1 MPEGHPPI
9 TSFLGVPLVQ
19 EGKTIGSI
27 AVANREGGYSYE
39 QQEDLEAIAPAVTQV
54 LQRRKVEQERKLAE
68 QELKESEVRFKA
80 LVQDLESGVFLIDGE
95 GKFAI
100 YNPAFL
106 QIFNVSEQE
115 LEHKEIQDLSWDTW
129 DVVDKDGNALR
140 FESHPVQYARINR
153 KPVKNQVIGI
163 RRYSQDD
170 WVWTLASTEPLL
182 NPDGSINIIIC
193 TFTDITQLKNTENAL
208 KIANETLE
216 EKVQERTVELEKAYS
231 TLKEKEELL
240 SDAQEMAHIGNWEQN
255 FVTGK
260 LHWSDE
266 MYRIFGLKPREFEVN
281 YGLFLSHL
289 HSDDQDYVDNAVK
302 GALSGK
308 PFSTDH
314 RIILSNGEERIA
326 HSKGETVF
334 DKENNPVQIRGTTQD
349 ITDLRIVEER
359 IKTLANIVESSLDA
373 VGTLSLDGIITSWN
387 KGAEGVYG
395 YSAEEILGKHVSILA
410 PPHLDKETLKLIEL
424 IKQGE
429 TIHQHETLRLRKYAK
444 KIYVSITLSPVFDT
458 NGKLTAFSFISRDI
472 TERKKS

>member
-1 MPEGHPPI
+1 MYDKTGHICLPHDYVVRGLYGSVIINGKSFFTNDPQSHPDSTGLPAGHPPI
-9 TSFLGVPLVQ
+9 KSFLTVPLTLD
-19 EGKTIGSI
+19 GKIVGSI
-27 AVANREGGYSYE
+27 GVGNRECGYSHE

-54 LQRRKVEQERKLAE
+54 LQRRKVEQERTLAE
-68 QELKESEVRFKA
+68 QELKASELRFKA
-80 LVQDLESGVFLIDGE
+80 LVQDLESGVFLIDGK

-106 QIFNVSEQE
+106 QIFNISEQE
-115 LEHKEIQDLSWDTW
+115 LEHMKIQDLSWDTW
-129 DVVDKDGNALR
+129 NVVDKDGKILR
-140 FESHPVQYARINR
+140 FESHPVQYARINC

-163 RRYSQDD
+163 RRYPHNDC
-170 WVWTLASTEPLL
+170 VWTLASAEPLL

-193 TFTDITQLKNTENAL
+193 TFTDITQLKNAEDAL

-216 EKVQERTVELEKAYS
+216 EKVKERTLELEKAYS

-266 MYRIFGLKPREFEVN
+266 MYRIFGLKPQEFEVN

-289 HSDDQDYVDNAVK
+289 HPDDQDSVDNAVK

-308 PFSTDH
+308 PFSIDH
-314 RIILSNGEERIA
+314 RIILANGEERIA

-334 DKENNPVQIRGTTQD
+334 DKENNLVRFRGTTQD

-373 VGTLSLDGIITSWN
+373 IGTLSLDGIITSWN
-387 KGAEGVYG
+387 KGAEQVYG
-395 YSAEEILGKHVSILA
+395 YSTKEILGKCVSILA

-424 IKQGE
+424 I
-429 TIHQHETLRLRKYAK
+429 
-444 KIYVSITLSPVFDT
+444 
-458 NGKLTAFSFISRDI
+458 
-472 TERKKS
+472 